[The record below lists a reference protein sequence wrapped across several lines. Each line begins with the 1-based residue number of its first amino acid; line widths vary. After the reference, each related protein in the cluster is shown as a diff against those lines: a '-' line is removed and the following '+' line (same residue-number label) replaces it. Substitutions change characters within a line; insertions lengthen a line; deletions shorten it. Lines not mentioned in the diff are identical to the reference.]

1 MANKLKIDLADALAQ
16 PEFRNHRIHDV
27 RGETFFSAQFPL
39 IVASGRT
46 AMWALEVAFDTQH
59 GQWGWRTGLR
69 GQPRVG
75 WSLVLPGD
83 SRCRDF
89 ARIVHAAI
97 EREAATLQARAD
109 VAWTLLARYLD

>member
-16 PEFRNHRIHDV
+16 PEFRNHRIHNV
-27 RGETFFSAQFPL
+27 RGETFFSAQFP
-39 IVASGRT
+39 ITVASGRM

-83 SRCRDF
+83 ARCRDF
-89 ARIVHAAI
+89 ACIVIGRLRQEIAI
-97 EREAATLQARAD
+97 QEAQADRALAL
-109 VAWTLLARYLD
+109 VARHPT

>member
-1 MANKLKIDLADALAQ
+1 MGKKLKIDLADALSQ

-27 RGETFFSAQFPL
+27 RGETFFSAQFP
-39 IVASGRT
+39 IPVASGRT

-83 SRCRDF
+83 ARCRDF
-89 ARIVHAAI
+89 ARAVCNAVDDAGTTLCYS
-97 EREAATLQARAD
+97 ATLA
-109 VAWTLLARYLD
+109 LAVIAQNPA